1 MMITITEPNGGM
13 TMSRLR
19 QALQD
24 EFVERIV
31 EDMDIEE
38 LRVLAMEYLD
48 EQYDKVSY
56 GELMDK
62 VAEFYPDMLEDSEIA
77 P

>member
-1 MMITITEPNGGM
+1 
-13 TMSRLR
+13 MSRLR

-24 EFVERIV
+24 EFVERVV

-38 LRVLAMEYLD
+38 LRVLAMDYLD
-48 EQYDKVSY
+48 EQYDKMSY

-62 VAEFYPDMLEDSEIA
+62 VAEFYPDLLEE
-77 P
+77 